1 MKITDQDIIRTAR
14 ELCDEQNEQLH
25 VGSWSRRHHFHVP
38 TWLVAIPAA
47 AIIGFV
53 IGVWTQSNS
62 TTDEPL
68 TALTDTIY
76 IKVRETAVSSD
87 TANHV
92 VASKTAPTVKRVKTT
107 TTNRKN
113 PSITTGRSV
122 TDDKIRY
129 DLLVKN

>member
-38 TWLVAIPAA
+38 TWFVAIPAA

-53 IGVWTQSNS
+53 LGIWTKSHTQP
-62 TTDEPL
+62 DAPL
-68 TALTDTIY
+68 TALTDTVY
-76 IKVRETAVSSD
+76 IKVRETATSSD

-92 VASKTAPTVKRVKTT
+92 VASKTSPTIKRVKTT
-107 TTNRKN
+107 TTSRKN

>member
-1 MKITDQDIIRTAR
+1 MKITDQDIIQTAR
-14 ELCDEQNEQLH
+14 QLCNEQNEQLH
-25 VGSWSRRHHFHVP
+25 VGSWSRRHYFHVP

-53 IGVWTQSNS
+53 LGIWTKSH
-62 TTDEPL
+62 TLTDAPL

-76 IKVRETAVSSD
+76 IKVRDTAVSPD
-87 TANHV
+87 TAIHV
-92 VASKTAPTVKRVKTT
+92 SASKKEPTVKQVRTT
-107 TTNRKN
+107 TAYRKN
-113 PSITTGRSV
+113 PPVTTGRSV

>member
-25 VGSWSRRHHFHVP
+25 VGSWSRRHYFHVP

-76 IKVRETAVSSD
+76 IKVRETAASSD

-92 VASKTAPTVKRVKTT
+92 VASKTAPTIKRVKTT
-107 TTNRKN
+107 TTSRKN

>member
-53 IGVWTQSNS
+53 LGIWTKSY
-62 TTDEPL
+62 TLTDAPL

-76 IKVRETAVSSD
+76 IKVRDTAVSPD
-87 TANHV
+87 TAIHV
-92 VASKTAPTVKRVKTT
+92 SASKKEPTVKQVRTT
-107 TTNRKN
+107 TAYRKN
-113 PSITTGRSV
+113 PPVTTGRSV

>member
-1 MKITDQDIIRTAR
+1 MIITDQDIIRTAR

-25 VGSWSRRHHFHVP
+25 VGSWSRRHYFHVP

-92 VASKTAPTVKRVKTT
+92 VASKTSPTIKRVKTT
-107 TTNRKN
+107 TTSRKN

>member
-53 IGVWTQSNS
+53 LGIWTKSH
-62 TTDEPL
+62 TLTDAPL

-76 IKVRETAVSSD
+76 IKVRDTAVSPD
-87 TANHV
+87 TAIHV
-92 VASKTAPTVKRVKTT
+92 SASKKEPTVKQVRTT
-107 TTNRKN
+107 TAYRKN
-113 PSITTGRSV
+113 PPVTTGRSV

>member
-38 TWLVAIPAA
+38 TWLMAIPAA

-53 IGVWTQSNS
+53 LGIWTKSHTQP
-62 TTDEPL
+62 DAPL
-68 TALTDTIY
+68 TALTDTVY
-76 IKVRETAVSSD
+76 IKVRETATSSD

-92 VASKTAPTVKRVKTT
+92 SASKKEPTVKQVRTT
-107 TTNRKN
+107 TAYRKN
-113 PSITTGRSV
+113 PPVTTGRSV